1 MAAVEVKGA
10 FLTVNQQQPTRVRCV
25 NAAGIEVSYMLGK
38 VLPGQRDGSL
48 LWHKDLVQFLGNTK
62 LKMKEHMHILQCFF
76 QNVAIA

>member
-1 MAAVEVKGA
+1 MYLALRERRDTVMAAVDVKGA

-48 LWHKDLVQFLGNTK
+48 LVVAQRFGAVSWKHKAEDEGT
-62 LKMKEHMHILQCFF
+62 
-76 QNVAIA
+76 